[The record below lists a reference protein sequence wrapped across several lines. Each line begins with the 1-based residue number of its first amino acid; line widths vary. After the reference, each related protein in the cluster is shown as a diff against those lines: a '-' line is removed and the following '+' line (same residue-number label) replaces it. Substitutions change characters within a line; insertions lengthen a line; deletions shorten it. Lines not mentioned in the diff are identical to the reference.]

1 MNLVE
6 CVRIHKSWENAL
18 EFLNECKCCERHKI
32 DKPKKDKKWYDRG
45 SPKKNLNYDQLSDH
59 RYWRIYIKYCMPC
72 DCNCRNLAREIVR
85 EYKIPIKERCPVR
98 DELHFKF
105 KSIIENTIECSIC
118 FSDFNNCTLITTLDQ
133 CGHTFCKSCIT
144 KWFGNNGHVECP
156 LCRTISWSN
165 TLHTGTWNQICEV
178 YI

>member
-59 RYWRIYIKYCMPC
+59 RDWRIYIKYCMPC

-118 FSDFNNCTLITTLDQ
+118 FSDFNNCKLITTLDQ

>member
-45 SPKKNLNYDQLSDH
+45 SPKKNLNYYQLSDH
-59 RYWRIYIKYCMPC
+59 RDWRNYIKYCMPC
-72 DCNCRNLAREIVR
+72 ECNCRNLAREIVR

-118 FSDFNNCTLITTLDQ
+118 FSDFNNCKLITTLDQ

-144 KWFGNNGHVECP
+144 KWFGNNGQVECP